1 MEWSD
6 ARSLAAFS
14 PLVLSL
20 REDNHHRA
28 TTLVR
33 ALLRYVRKTRLITRF
48 DLVLLKAYGSYT
60 YE

>member
-14 PLVLSL
+14 HLVLSL

-28 TTLVR
+28 INLSLCTTTV
-33 ALLRYVRKTRLITRF
+33 YPQDNTNNHDLI
-48 DLVLLKAYGSYT
+48 
-60 YE
+60 

>member
-6 ARSLAAFS
+6 ARSLTAFS

-33 ALLRYVRKTRLITRF
+33 ALLRCVRKTRLITMIRSSPT
-48 DLVLLKAYGSYT
+48 KGIW
-60 YE
+60 

>member
-28 TTLVR
+28 INLDPCTTTV
-33 ALLRYVRKTRLITRF
+33 YPQEKTNHHDSI
-48 DLVLLKAYGSYT
+48 KSY
-60 YE
+60 

>member
-14 PLVLSL
+14 PLLLSL
-20 REDNHHRA
+20 RKDNHHRA

-33 ALLRYVRKTRLITRF
+33 ALLRCIRNTRLITMIRSSPT
-48 DLVLLKAYGSYT
+48 KGIW
-60 YE
+60 